1 VATPADLGTT
11 PLVVTALVCGALGVF
26 LVAAGVV
33 ALLGLRGVRF
43 AVRTLLGLLLLSLGA
58 IAGLVTAGLQGY
70 RALTREDLAAR
81 LVVRPTGSQRFTVSV
96 REPGQREKIYDVAGD
111 ELVVDAHILKWK
123 PLVNVFGLH
132 TAYQLGRVGGR
143 YRSLRQERSAP
154 RTVYDLA
161 EEQKINLFDLRESH
175 VLFAPLVD
183 AEYGSGTFVSVT
195 RPAALEVRVSTTG
208 LLMREV
214 TAHETER

>member
-11 PLVVTALVCGALGVF
+11 PLVVTALVCGALGVL

-33 ALLGLRGVRF
+33 ALLGLRGFRF

-58 IAGLVTAGLQGY
+58 MAGLVTAGLQGY
-70 RALTREDLAAR
+70 RALTREDVAAR

-96 REPGQREKIYDVAGD
+96 REPGQREKTYDVAGD

-161 EEQKINLFDLRESH
+161 EEQRINLFDLRQSH
-175 VLFAPLVD
+175 VLFSPLVD
-183 AEYGSGTFVSVT
+183 AEYGSATFVSVT

-214 TAHETER
+214 AAD

>member
-1 VATPADLGTT
+1 VATPADIGTT
-11 PLVVTALVCGALGVF
+11 PLVVTALVCGALGVV

-33 ALLGLRGVRF
+33 ALLALRGVRF

-58 IAGLVTAGLQGY
+58 MAGLVTAGLQGY

-81 LVVRPTGSQRFTVSV
+81 LVVRPTGPQRFTVV
-96 REPGQREKIYDVAGD
+96 LREPGQLEKTYDVAGD

-132 TAYQLGRVGGR
+132 TAYQLGRIGGR
-143 YRSLRQERSAP
+143 YRNLREERLAP
-154 RTVYDLA
+154 RTVYDVA
-161 EEQKINLFDLRESH
+161 EEQRINLFDLRQSH
-175 VLFAPLVD
+175 LLFAPLVD
-183 AEYGSGTFVSVT
+183 AEYGSATFVSVT
-195 RPAALEVRVSTTG
+195 RPATLEVRVSTTG

-214 TAHETER
+214 AAD

>member
-1 VATPADLGTT
+1 MSTPADIGTT
-11 PLVVTALVCGALGVF
+11 PLVVTALVCGVLGVF

-81 LVVRPTGSQRFTVSV
+81 LVVRPIAPQRFSVSV
-96 REPGQREKIYDVAGD
+96 REPGKLEKSYEIAGD
-111 ELVVDAHILKWK
+111 EVFVDAHILKWK

-154 RTVYDLA
+154 RTVHDLA

-183 AEYGSGTFVSVT
+183 AEYGSGTFIAVT
-195 RPAALEVRVSTTG
+195 HPAELEVRVSTTG
-208 LLMREV
+208 LLIREV
-214 TAHETER
+214 AAR

>member
-1 VATPADLGTT
+1 MATPGDLGTT

-33 ALLGLRGVRF
+33 ALLGLRGLRF
-43 AVRTLLGLLLLSLGA
+43 ATRTLLGLLLLSLGA

-81 LVVRPTGSQRFTVSV
+81 LVVRPTGAQRFTVSV
-96 REPGQREKIYDVAGD
+96 REKGQREKTYDVAGD
-111 ELVVDAHILKWK
+111 ELFVDAHILKWK

-143 YRSLRQERSAP
+143 YRSLRQERSGP
-154 RTVYDLA
+154 RTVYDLT
-161 EEQKINLFDLRESH
+161 EEQTLNLFDLRQSH

-195 RPAALEVRVSTTG
+195 RPVELEVRVSTTG

-214 TAHETER
+214 GP